1 MNSIVIPNEYY
12 DFSNL
17 HLATPISIQGGA
29 FFTKLLN
36 NNDDVFI
43 QTPKSTT
50 KQGFIKSGK
59 KIHCDLM
66 FDKTNGDF
74 IEWLENLENKIV
86 NLINHKSNA
95 WFQDEIEKDD
105 IENAFASPVKVY
117 KSGNYYLVRCYVE
130 SPRMAQSSNQ
140 LTIFDESENEVSME
154 NVNEDSN
161 IISILQIHG
170 VKFTPKSFQIYI
182 QIKQVMML
190 SNTLFKK
197 CIIKHNSSSGS
208 SSSGS
213 SGSSGSSSN
222 INILNTLEK
231 DNTNKNEV
239 VIQKDLDNNIDSEL
253 NDEKVDFSNTL
264 EDLEN
269 NKKDNKENAVDLKE
283 ISREK
288 ENNLEEK
295 MNEEEIEEMEVSEEE
310 KKEDL
315 KELEESINEKKEC
328 EKDAKKE
335 SVLEEYDIDINLDN
349 LETISLKKPEKIYY
363 DIYLKAKEKAKS
375 ARKKAL
381 EAYLE
386 LKEIKSNYMID
397 DIDDSDEEMEEINK
411 V

>member
-74 IEWLENLENKIV
+74 IEWLENLENKLV
-86 NLINHKSNA
+86 NLINQKSNA

-154 NVNEDSN
+154 NINEDSN

-197 CIIKHNSSSGS
+197 CIIKHNSNSIS
-208 SSSGS
+208 
-213 SGSSGSSSN
+213 
-222 INILNTLEK
+222 NTLEK
-231 DNTNKNEV
+231 ENINENKV
-239 VIQKDLDNNIDSEL
+239 VIQKDLDNTIDPEL

-269 NKKDNKENAVDLKE
+269 NEKNNKEDAVDLKE
-283 ISREK
+283 ISTEK

-295 MNEEEIEEMEVSEEE
+295 MKEEEIEQIEQIEQIEEE
-310 KKEDL
+310 KKEDE
-315 KELEESINEKKEC
+315 KEELEESIDENKNEEKE
-328 EKDAKKE
+328 AKKE

>member
-74 IEWLENLENKIV
+74 IEWLENLENKLV
-86 NLINHKSNA
+86 NLINQKSNA

-154 NVNEDSN
+154 NINEDSN

-197 CIIKHNSSSGS
+197 CIIKHNSNSIS
-208 SSSGS
+208 
-213 SGSSGSSSN
+213 
-222 INILNTLEK
+222 NTLEK
-231 DNTNKNEV
+231 ENINENKV
-239 VIQKDLDNNIDSEL
+239 VIQKDLDNTIDPEL

-269 NKKDNKENAVDLKE
+269 NEKNNKEDAVDLKE
-283 ISREK
+283 ISTEK

-295 MNEEEIEEMEVSEEE
+295 MKEEEIEQLEQIEEIKEE
-310 KKEDL
+310 KKEDE
-315 KELEESINEKKEC
+315 KEELEESIDENKNEEKE
-328 EKDAKKE
+328 AKKE

>member
-74 IEWLENLENKIV
+74 IEWLENLENKLV
-86 NLINHKSNA
+86 NLINQKSNA

-154 NVNEDSN
+154 NINEDSN

-197 CIIKHNSSSGS
+197 CIIKHNSNSIS
-208 SSSGS
+208 
-213 SGSSGSSSN
+213 
-222 INILNTLEK
+222 NTLEK
-231 DNTNKNEV
+231 ENINENKV
-239 VIQKDLDNNIDSEL
+239 VIQKDLDNTIDPEL

-269 NKKDNKENAVDLKE
+269 NEKNNKEDAVDLKE
-283 ISREK
+283 ISTEK

-295 MNEEEIEEMEVSEEE
+295 MKEEEIEQIEQIEEIEEE
-310 KKEDL
+310 KKEDE
-315 KELEESINEKKEC
+315 KEELEESIDENKNEEKE
-328 EKDAKKE
+328 AKKE

>member
-74 IEWLENLENKIV
+74 IEWLENLENKLV
-86 NLINHKSNA
+86 NLINQKSNA

-154 NVNEDSN
+154 NINEDSN

-197 CIIKHNSSSGS
+197 CIIKHNSNS
-208 SSSGS
+208 
-213 SGSSGSSSN
+213 
-222 INILNTLEK
+222 ILNTLEK
-231 DNTNKNEV
+231 ENINENKV
-239 VIQKDLDNNIDSEL
+239 VIQKDLDNTIDPEL

-269 NKKDNKENAVDLKE
+269 NEKNNKEDAVDLKE

-295 MNEEEIEEMEVSEEE
+295 MKEEEIEQLEQIEEIKEE
-310 KKEDL
+310 KKEDE
-315 KELEESINEKKEC
+315 KEELEESIDENKNEEKE
-328 EKDAKKE
+328 AKKE

>member
-74 IEWLENLENKIV
+74 IEWLENLENKLV
-86 NLINHKSNA
+86 NLINQKSNA

-154 NVNEDSN
+154 NINEDSN

-197 CIIKHNSSSGS
+197 CIIKHNSNSIS
-208 SSSGS
+208 
-213 SGSSGSSSN
+213 
-222 INILNTLEK
+222 NTLEK
-231 DNTNKNEV
+231 ENINENKA
-239 VIQKDLDNNIDSEL
+239 VIQKDLDDTIDPEL

-269 NKKDNKENAVDLKE
+269 NEKNNKEDAVDLKE
-283 ISREK
+283 ISTEK

-295 MNEEEIEEMEVSEEE
+295 MKEEEIEEIKQIEQMEE
-310 KKEDL
+310 KKEDE
-315 KELEESINEKKEC
+315 KEELEESIDENKNEEKET
-328 EKDAKKE
+328 KKE

-349 LETISLKKPEKIYY
+349 LETISLKKPERIYY